1 MRKGL
6 LVLRE
11 DKFGVSCFMKSVL
24 QFHENSKFNV
34 AVRGVGIVRVVLIST
49 NGRTERER
57 MWYWL
62 DRSVLNYSFESK
74 S

>member
-1 MRKGL
+1 
-6 LVLRE
+6 
-11 DKFGVSCFMKSVL
+11 MKSIL